1 MCKQVDETVGYCLSH
16 FPPVFEESLLF
27 GSHLTQLPDLTYD
40 PTKVFA
46 HQCLR
51 PLPAT
56 SSRACFPFA
65 VASFNIQSLLD
76 PTDLADLHRLSI
88 CLALGFQFSCVT
100 LSCSISCAGLFI
112 VGLQETRT
120 FGVGLLDGPGFPYF
134 RFRSGCADGLFG
146 AELWFC
152 KARAYATLHGIDYY
166 LHPKHV
172 TLIDA
177 SPRHL
182 FVRVQAAFL
191 DFSLF
196 FARTHH
202 TANRFL
208 RNLMPGGI
216 LERPCSATSWR
227 AAIDGVD

>member
-1 MCKQVDETVGYCLSH
+1 MFVERIQCASKSMKLLVIGLSH

-76 PTDLADLHRLSI
+76 PTDLADLHDCQSALHLDSSSRVSL
-88 CLALGFQFSCVT
+88 CHAKFLAQ
-100 LSCSISCAGLFI
+100 GLFI

-120 FGVGLLDGPGFPYF
+120 SGVGLLDAPGFPYF

-191 DFSLF
+191 NFSLF

-216 LERPCSATSWR
+216 P
-227 AAIDGVD
+227 